1 MRVSLD
7 RRNRRVHV
15 RLDNDHDAYFLFLL
29 IDRGD
34 TVRGWTVRDYKPSGA
49 KEGERTKMFLG
60 IKVERVEYHRFR
72 AGVRVHGV
80 IVEAPEWSEG
90 LLGRHHTM
98 QLDIGGEVEIEKERY
113 DERAIDTILDLARSS
128 STRVLVLSL
137 DDEEAVIAELSVLGV
152 HVKLQLRNRRGRGI
166 DGKGGEL
173 LRGFFE
179 DVERALR
186 SVLERGHYDDVIVV
200 GPGMYIDMYSR
211 VSGRRAKYVKVSSGG
226 MAGIYEFQRAA
237 VELMEELNIG
247 MGATYVEEVY
257 RLLSRD
263 PGRIALGPDAVKAA
277 AELGAIS
284 TLLITDEYYKERAG
298 EAGEVVLKVHRSGG
312 RTVIVPSESE
322 PGQRL
327 AGLGGA
333 AAILRWSV
341 EAVTSP
347 P

>member
-7 RRNRRVHV
+7 QRNRRIHV
-15 RLDNDHDAYFLFLL
+15 RLDNDNDAYFLFLL

-34 TVRGWTVRDYKPSGA
+34 TVRGWTVRDYRPSGA
-49 KEGERTKMFLG
+49 KESERTKMFLG

-72 AGVRVHGV
+72 AGIRIHGV

-98 QLDIGGEVEIEKERY
+98 QLDMGGEVEIVKERY
-113 DERAIDTILDLARSS
+113 DEGTISTILDLARSS
-128 STRVLVLSL
+128 STRILVLSL
-137 DDEEAVIAELSVLGV
+137 DDEEAVIAELSALGV
-152 HVKLQLRNRRGRGI
+152 HVKLQLHNRRGRGGRE
-166 DGKGGEL
+166 DGKEL

-186 SVLERGHYDDVIVV
+186 SVLERGRYDDVVVV
-200 GPGMYIDMYSR
+200 GPGMYIDMYGK
-211 VSGRRAKYVKVSSGG
+211 VSGRRARYVKVSSGG
-226 MAGIYEFQRAA
+226 IAGIYELQRTA
-237 VELMEELNIG
+237 VDLIEELNIG
-247 MGATYVEEVY
+247 MGAAYVEELY
-257 RLLSRD
+257 RLLSRE
-263 PGRIALGPDAVKAA
+263 PGRVALGLNAVRDA
-277 AELGAIS
+277 AELGAVA

-298 EAGEVVLKVHRSGG
+298 EAGEVVLRVHRSGG

-327 AGLGGA
+327 TGLGGV
-333 AAILRWSV
+333 AAILRWSI
-341 EAVTSP
+341 EVTSP